1 MNLFKIIPFLFF
13 LCFFSKVHG
22 QASNKIAQIAT
33 LPLGATKIR
42 INAPSAQIEIFKTKG
57 TRISI
62 ETAIRINTGTLSL
75 LDYLVKNGRYQM
87 NLQMNEEIKM
97 LTLSPP
103 QSNNVL
109 VIKGE
114 ACEEII
120 TYKIHIPETIKDIE
134 TLDTNQGNFIPHQ

>member
-1 MNLFKIIPFLFF
+1 MNLFKVIPFLFF
-13 LCFFSKVHG
+13 FCFFAEVHG

-33 LPLGATKIR
+33 LPSGTTKIR
-42 INAPSAQIEIFKTKG
+42 INAPSSQIEIFKTKG
-57 TRISI
+57 SRISI

-87 NLQMNEEIKM
+87 NVQMNEQIEM

-103 QSNNVL
+103 LGNNVL

-114 ACEEII
+114 ECKEII
-120 TYKIHIPETIKDIE
+120 TYKIHIPETIKHIE
-134 TLDTNQGNFIPHQ
+134 TLNTSKRNFVPHQ